1 MAEGK
6 GKTRRSRRVSCRGCP
21 VKNKQR
27 RIIAEMIERLGA
39 RLTEQ
44 EGKDARVSVSDYIR
58 LLQLQKEIEADEPK
72 EIHVRWVDP
81 SETESN

>member
-1 MAEGK
+1 
-6 GKTRRSRRVSCRGCP
+6 
-21 VKNKQR
+21 
-27 RIIAEMIERLGA
+27 MIEQLGA

-81 SETESN
+81 NETESN